1 MKKCPSCAEE
11 IQDEAIICKHCHLDV
26 KTGKPITTQQTEV
39 KARSSVRD
47 GVRLGFGMFIVLPLI
62 IIGVNFHS
70 VPSSSSSSDSRM
82 GNNSSL

>member
-1 MKKCPSCAEE
+1 MDMFHSNVTYLIRNVKEFSRVRQLKKRPVAPTNNDLHILRFHPKLEE
-11 IQDEAIICKHCHLDV
+11 YSL
-26 KTGKPITTQQTEV
+26 
-39 KARSSVRD
+39 S
-47 GVRLGFGMFIVLPLI
+47 FFVLVHSLI